1 MKRSIRR
8 LCTLGVWILLPTVVA
23 AQGTTGSISGT
34 VTDAQKAVVPG
45 VTILVQQVETGAER
59 TLVSDEHG
67 RYTALNLSPGPY
79 QNHGARSPASGQSS
93 AISSPSRSARTCSS
107 TSR

>member
-1 MKRSIRR
+1 M
-8 LCTLGVWILLPTVVA
+8 PTVVA

-34 VTDAQKAVVPG
+34 VTDPQKAVVPG

-67 RYTALNLSPGPY
+67 RYTVLNLSPGPY
-79 QNHGARSPASGQSS
+79 KISATLAGFGQSS
-93 AISSPSRSARTCSS
+93 AISSPSRSARTCW
-107 TSR
+107 T